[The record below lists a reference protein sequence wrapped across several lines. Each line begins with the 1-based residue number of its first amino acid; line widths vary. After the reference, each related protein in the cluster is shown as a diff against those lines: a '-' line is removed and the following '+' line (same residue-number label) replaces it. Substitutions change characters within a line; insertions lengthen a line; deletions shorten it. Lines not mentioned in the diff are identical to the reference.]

1 MARGFEGK
9 SVEEQQLEAKR
20 ESDPRVAMT
29 PEQIEG
35 RRKRDGLLLSR
46 TNVQAQLNS
55 ATNPA
60 HRRMLES
67 ALADLDRQIAELTRN
82 P

>member
-1 MARGFEGK
+1 MARGFESK

>member
-1 MARGFEGK
+1 MARGFESK
-9 SVEEQQLEAKR
+9 SVEEQQAESKR
-20 ESDPRVAMT
+20 ESDPRVALT
-29 PEQIEG
+29 PEEIEG

-60 HRRMLES
+60 YRQMLEG
-67 ALADLDRQIAELTRN
+67 ALAELDRQIAESER
-82 P
+82 